1 MHYFGTIETS
11 ENGDIIG
18 IGDYH
23 VKELS
28 KEAQM
33 FVGGMNEIR
42 NWLKDEYT
50 EAYEMSQ
57 DEDTTLTERLDYEK
71 EAEVLEDKIL
81 QIEAMI
87 IDTIISFGDDEVVI
101 DDEE

>member
-1 MHYFGTIETS
+1 MNYFGSIETS

-33 FVGGMNEIR
+33 FVGGMNAIR
-42 NWLKDEYT
+42 SWLKDEYT

-71 EAEVLEDKIL
+71 EADVLADKIL

-87 IDTIISFGDDEVVI
+87 IDTIISFGDGQ
-101 DDEE
+101 